1 MKSGIV
7 IKAYSG
13 FYYVKEDETSGVFEC
28 KLRGRFKKEKNEAIP
43 GDWVRFEDLGN
54 GSGVIEEIAPRT
66 TLLTR
71 PMVANV
77 EQVIVTFAAAN
88 PDLHYKL
95 LDQFL
100 IMAEASELHIVICL
114 NKIDLLENPEKA
126 KQMLQLYE
134 EIGYRTVYCSAKS
147 GMGMDQLSEILQDK
161 LSVFAGA
168 SGVGKSAL
176 LNAVQ
181 PGMQLIEGEISKKIK
196 RGRHTTRHVELLQL
210 NHGGMVA
217 DTPGFS
223 YFELEFITP
232 EELPYLF
239 PEMINYIGQC
249 RFQNCTHDHEP
260 KCAIKTAV
268 QEGEIYEARYANYL
282 SILKEIQEKE
292 RERSF

>member
-1 MKSGIV
+1 MRSGIV
-7 IKAYSG
+7 FKAYSG
-13 FYYVKEDETSGVFEC
+13 FYYVKDDETNEVFEC
-28 KLRGRFKKEKNEAIP
+28 KLRGRFKKEKSEAIP
-43 GDWVRFEDLGN
+43 GDRVQFEDLGN

-71 PMVANV
+71 PMVSNV
-77 EQVIVTFAAAN
+77 EQVIITFAAAN

-100 IMAEASELHIVICL
+100 VMAEASELHIVICL
-114 NKIDLLENPEKA
+114 NKVDLLDDPAEANKI
-126 KQMLQLYE
+126 LQLYE
-134 EIGYRTVYCSAKS
+134 EIGYQTVYCSAKQDH
-147 GMGMDQLSEILQDK
+147 GIQELRGILKDR

-181 PGMQLIEGEISKKIK
+181 PGLSLVEGEISKKIK

-210 NHGGMVA
+210 DHGGLVA

-223 YFELEFITP
+223 FFEMEFLAP

-239 PEMINYIGQC
+239 PEMVEYIGQC

-260 KCAIKTAV
+260 KCAVKAAV
-268 QEGEIYEARYANYL
+268 AEGKITEGRYENYL
-282 SILKEIQEKE
+282 SVLKEVQEKE
-292 RERSF
+292 RERGY

>member
-13 FYYVKEDETSGVFEC
+13 FYYVKEDATSVVFEC

-43 GDWVRFEDLGN
+43 GDRVRFEDLGN

-77 EQVIVTFAAAN
+77 EQVIVTFAATN

-114 NKIDLLENPEKA
+114 NKVDLLKNPEEA
-126 KQMLQLYE
+126 KQMLKFYE
-134 EIGYRTVYCSAKS
+134 EIGYKTVYCSAK
-147 GMGMDQLSEILQDK
+147 GGYGIDQLSEILQDK

-181 PGMQLIEGEISKKIK
+181 PGLQLVEGEISKKIK

-239 PEMINYIGQC
+239 PEMIDYIGQC

-260 KCAIKTAV
+260 KCAIKSAV
-268 QEGEIYEARYANYL
+268 QAGEIREERYANYV

-292 RERSF
+292 RERGY